1 MKLDRSEVSNFIQK
15 IVGNKLLKLY
25 NACEMMI
32 FDFGDYQLHAS
43 CLTRV
48 SKKND
53 ILVTTLDY
61 QNWDGKIDTNN
72 DEWFFVKKYQHE
84 IVGGTVLL
92 AELSSMKD
100 LKIMLDNDIT
110 IELYISNGYNHY
122 DDEVEQWRLIKKIGE
137 ESTIHLVVN
146 SKTIDYI
153 D

>member
-1 MKLDRSEVSNFIQK
+1 MDRSVVSNFIQE

-32 FDFGDYQLHAS
+32 FDFGDYQLHTS

-48 SKKND
+48 SKEND

-61 QNWDGKIDTNN
+61 QNWDGETDTNN
-72 DEWFFVKKYQHE
+72 DEWFFVKKFQHE
-84 IVGGTVLL
+84 IVGGTVLSV
-92 AELSSMKD
+92 ELSSMKD

-122 DDEVEQWRLIKKIGE
+122 DDEVEQWRLIKKIGK